1 MNQTQILSKNQ
12 RVVLDIIE
20 KAKEPLKAYSILY
33 NVQKKGIKAPQ
44 QIYRA
49 LDKLIE
55 KGKIHKVESRNAFV
69 ACKNSNCEV
78 SKATAFSI
86 CENCEKITEI
96 NNLNLS
102 KYLTN
107 FKDDSGMKY
116 KKYNLEFFGLCKRCK
131 KTNKPNT
138 I

>member
-1 MNQTQILSKNQ
+1 MTQTHALSKNQ
-12 RVVLDIIE
+12 QEVLDIIE
-20 KAKEPLKAYSILY
+20 KAKEPLKAYSILF

-55 KGKIHKVESRNAFV
+55 IGKIHKVESRNAFV
-69 ACKNSNCEV
+69 ACKNSNCEI
-78 SKATAFSI
+78 SNATAFSI
-86 CENCEKITEI
+86 CEKCEKVTEI

-102 KYLTN
+102 KYLNN
-107 FKDDSGMKY
+107 FEDDTGMKY

-131 KTNKPNT
+131 KQ
-138 I
+138 